1 MNVAADPRVYWPVC
15 LPGNSMSDYRHSVTV
30 PLSSAAR
37 YWKAIQYGTL
47 TILFLLKITNPIFKI
62 ALALHVGL
70 QTMLVLTY
78 SPLVYYGSIIGDDD
92 SSSKGLIQKF
102 TGFVPGL
109 IKKAS
114 GLVLKITLKL
124 LKAMKI
130 CNPKVNINRL
140 ASVVTYF
147 LIIFRK
153 LLALMVSTYVTSED
167 DESTHKKAF
176 ALFTI
181 FMAMEMKYILD
192 LRLSNANKCG
202 DTPKVYNH
210 SKGLVYKTVKLLYMF
225 EPLKISGSTKNELFA
240 SLHLVRSRLYH
251 AGVGLAYILM
261 YYTFKHATELIDD
274 DFIWMSIM
282 KSLIAIDALFIISF
296 VFELS
301 GLNLNFSNKEDTFV

>member
-1 MNVAADPRVYWPVC
+1 
-15 LPGNSMSDYRHSVTV
+15 MSDYRHNITV
-30 PLSSAAR
+30 PLGLAAK
-37 YWKAIQYGTL
+37 YWKAVEYGTL
-47 TILFLLKITNPIFKI
+47 IVLFLLKTTNPIFKI

-70 QTMLVLTY
+70 QTMLILSF
-78 SPLVYYGSIIGDDD
+78 SPLVYYRSSIGDDE

-109 IKKAS
+109 IKKLS
-114 GLVLKITLKL
+114 GLVLQVTLKSL
-124 LKAMKI
+124 RAMSI
-130 CNPKVNINRL
+130 CDFKVDINRL

-153 LLALMVSTYVTSED
+153 LLALMVFTYVTSED

-192 LRLSNANKCG
+192 LSCIKNG
-202 DTPKVYNH
+202 GGTPKPLNG
-210 SKGLVYKTVKLLYMF
+210 SKNLVYKTIKLLYTL
-225 EPLKISGSTKNELFA
+225 EPPKISGSSKNELLA

-282 KSLIAIDALFIISF
+282 KSLIAIDALFIMSF

-301 GLNLNFSNKEDTFV
+301 GLNLHFSNKEDTYV

>member
-1 MNVAADPRVYWPVC
+1 
-15 LPGNSMSDYRHSVTV
+15 MSDYRHSITV
-30 PLSSAAR
+30 PLGLAAK
-37 YWKAIQYGTL
+37 YWKAVEYGTL
-47 TILFLLKITNPIFKI
+47 IVLFLLKTTNPIFKI

-70 QTMLVLTY
+70 QTMLILSF
-78 SPLVYYGSIIGDDD
+78 SPLVYYRSSIGDDE

-109 IKKAS
+109 IKKLS
-114 GLVLKITLKL
+114 GLVLQVTLKSL
-124 LKAMKI
+124 RAMSI
-130 CNPKVNINRL
+130 CDFKVDINRL

-153 LLALMVSTYVTSED
+153 LLALMVFTYVTSED

-192 LRLSNANKCG
+192 LSCIKNSG
-202 DTPKVYNH
+202 GTPKPLNG
-210 SKGLVYKTVKLLYMF
+210 SKHLVYKTIKLLYTL
-225 EPLKISGSTKNELFA
+225 EPPKISGSSKNELLA

-282 KSLIAIDALFIISF
+282 KSLIAIDALFIMSF

-301 GLNLNFSNKEDTFV
+301 GLNLHFSNKEDTYV